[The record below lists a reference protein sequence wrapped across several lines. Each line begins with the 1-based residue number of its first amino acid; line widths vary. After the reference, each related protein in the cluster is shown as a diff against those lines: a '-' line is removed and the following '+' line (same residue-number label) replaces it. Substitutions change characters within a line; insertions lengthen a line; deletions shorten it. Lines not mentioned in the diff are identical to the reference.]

1 MSGTPSPEAVGGR
14 HQLRIGRSPVSP
26 ATARRSRFVGLMKWV
41 LPIIAFLLVAIVVVW
56 PEVSKRA
63 PTLRLTIADVN
74 VSGPTI
80 GMVKARY
87 VGTDRDDQP
96 FVITA
101 DQATPRA
108 DDRDAIE
115 LDRLAADITLSDGR
129 WLALSARAGLYHRTR
144 ETLRLEGPVTL
155 FSDDGFQVSAERVD
169 VDLATGVVVSDGPI
183 EGQGPLGQLRA
194 RSFEAIDRGQR
205 LFFRGDV
212 RMTIYP
218 GGAS

>member
-14 HQLRIGRSPVSP
+14 HQLRIGRSPVSL

-41 LPIIAFLLVAIVVVW
+41 LPIIALLLVALVVVW

-80 GMVKARY
+80 AMVKARY
-87 VGTDRDDQP
+87 VGTDRNDQP

-101 DQATPRA
+101 EQATPRA

-115 LDRLAADITLSDGR
+115 LDQLQADITLSDGR
-129 WLALSARAGLYHRTR
+129 WLALSARAGLYHRTSSSCSLVNLCAP
-144 ETLRLEGPVTL
+144 TTT
-155 FSDDGFQVSAERVD
+155 SS
-169 VDLATGVVVSDGPI
+169 
-183 EGQGPLGQLRA
+183 
-194 RSFEAIDRGQR
+194 
-205 LFFRGDV
+205 
-212 RMTIYP
+212 
-218 GGAS
+218 